1 MNNGKVKNVS
11 KPPGLLKDIGAVAGL
26 YKTVFWMF
34 GQRIQRGS
42 GWEERLT
49 EDALRIRAYQA
60 ESQRTR
66 EHIHN

>member
-42 GWEERLT
+42 MGRT
-49 EDALRIRAYQA
+49 THRGCLRIRAYEQA